1 MKFFKSKRQLAWFL
15 VYVIEQGDFQD
26 FNVEMFYSY
35 NELSSFIDKLEE
47 DFGDMLTIIQI
58 YKGERKK

>member
-1 MKFFKSKRQLAWFL
+1 MIFIKRKKINAWFL

-35 NELSSFIDKLEE
+35 NEMSKFIDKLEE

-58 YKGERKK
+58 FKGERKK